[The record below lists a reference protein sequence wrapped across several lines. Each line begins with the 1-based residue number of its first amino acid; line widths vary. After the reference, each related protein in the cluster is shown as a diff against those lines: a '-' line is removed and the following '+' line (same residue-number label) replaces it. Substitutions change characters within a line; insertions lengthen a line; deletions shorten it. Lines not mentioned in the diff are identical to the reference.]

1 MWKSIKTLKEV
12 GLIFLVLAVLFTG
25 FGLLVRAQ
33 VSNKHKE
40 DLSNAW
46 FMDGDSIFLIVNED
60 IPADT
65 TSVDRYIILRFKDRD
80 VKYRKQT
87 N

>member
-25 FGLLVRAQ
+25 FGLLVRNQ
-33 VSNKHKE
+33 VSNKYKE

-46 FMDGDSIFLIVNED
+46 FMDGDSLFLIVNED

-65 TSVDRYIILRFKDRD
+65 AFVDRYIILRFKDRD
-80 VKYRKQT
+80 VKFRKQT

>member
-12 GLIFLVLAVLFTG
+12 GLIFLVLAILFTG
-25 FGLLVRAQ
+25 FGLLVRTQ
-33 VSNKHKE
+33 VSNKYKE
-40 DLSNAW
+40 DLSNSW
-46 FMDGDSIFLIVNED
+46 FMDGDSLFLIVNED

-65 TSVDRYIILRFKDRD
+65 AFVDRYIILRFKDRD